1 MRVRLQAGELSYE
14 IHGLRARESEVR
26 NPG

>member
-1 MRVRLQAGELSYE
+1 VRLQAGELSYD